1 MAEELTQTTIDE
13 RQNLIKYARHAAIAA
28 DQICASLLTLS
39 TRLEELNI
47 IPKDR
52 KTKQKRDSHLKK
64 NKKEV
69 DVPDEKIEEMIQK
82 LQGQPDAETIIASLF
97 RDLKV
102 SRVKKI
108 MSKLANNGKD
118 VKLGNLEDEN
128 EDA

>member
-1 MAEELTQTTIDE
+1 MAEELAQTTIDE

-82 LQGQPDAETIIASLF
+82 LQGQPDAEAIIASLF

-108 MSKLANNGKD
+108 MNKLANNGKD
-118 VKLGNLEDEN
+118 VKHENHEDEN